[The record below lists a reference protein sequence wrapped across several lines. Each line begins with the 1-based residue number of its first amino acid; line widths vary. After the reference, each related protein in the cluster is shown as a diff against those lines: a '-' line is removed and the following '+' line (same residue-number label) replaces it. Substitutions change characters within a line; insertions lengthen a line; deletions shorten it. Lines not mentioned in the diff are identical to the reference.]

1 MIAPNLDSFPPLVP
15 LSLIARNLHSFE
27 SYLAVGFVLGLISG
41 LVAFRFINKGFS
53 HVTSYGPTTVG
64 GIGLGYMIFVRLLV
78 STTILVISGGG
89 ALGFASIMSFGALF
103 WDVLSARRLKKSF
116 RHFLATAVLM
126 LNFPFFGIYPVHL
139 AMIGYAI
146 YSSRRTESVPKRG
159 IRLGTGLYALFI
171 GPMEVQNR
179 YGDIISVRRDEEQL
193 IQLNKIP
200 IFWSPE
206 GENGELN
213 SHIVITGKS
222 GAGKSTFVYR
232 LILELLERGHGVTVI
247 DMTGQYVILAKWT
260 IGALL
265 RKPLKKTEKG
275 VEIDEEKAKE
285 FPTELERVLGRRL
298 LRRPVDEGLSDEEKW
313 RALHR
318 KIRILNV
325 VERGINAFSPVAGE
339 PDLIMAED
347 LSYAISIVER
357 TTLGANQHYYL
368 VAAAQE
374 ECYRARMERRAPK
387 ISGVARVLDGLLKEL
402 DPRERDTFQ
411 AIRSLQRR
419 LDLLALYLEPNGI
432 PITPY
437 DMEAGTSETGWGDL
451 RVIELSSIHDEDV
464 KAIVAELILRKIAH
478 YIESGKRS
486 MAPTSQKWFIIVDE
500 AWRLLKPSE
509 DGRHRTKLEWLY
521 RVGRNWNV
529 GIVALTQLWSDI
541 GKIASNADLQVHL
554 SIADAETVEQLVEY
568 TGLQKLR
575 QLGPQLPKHA
585 ALILNRSTTD
595 DLERLAAATLYQGR
609 AKIWV
614 IAEMFRLYL
623 PSWQVKLVQRE
634 IMEEKEAVNARL
646 NEISAQVL
654 VGRFSGYEASQPAGT
669 GHVVNR
675 VDLQAKM
682 AEAKTVA
689 TGVSRKAVSLPVRE
703 YVEPQASED
712 RGIAGIIREDNPP
725 TVTSAPA
732 IPESQEPMSGYDPL
746 DAVISALSAK
756 YPGNYRKEEVLAAC
770 LLISDGAFSK
780 ETFGANSA
788 KNLDMS
794 SVMNFVN
801 PSLKAWLVKIGICYP
816 DTGLPKFVFK
826 RLITRLVSL
835 QLKHEIEGVAKLT
848 CPRCFTYPITPSH
861 VCPSNGGGL
870 HE

>member
-1 MIAPNLDSFPPLVP
+1 
-15 LSLIARNLHSFE
+15 
-27 SYLAVGFVLGLISG
+27 
-41 LVAFRFINKGFS
+41 
-53 HVTSYGPTTVG
+53 
-64 GIGLGYMIFVRLLV
+64 
-78 STTILVISGGG
+78 
-89 ALGFASIMSFGALF
+89 
-103 WDVLSARRLKKSF
+103 
-116 RHFLATAVLM
+116 
-126 LNFPFFGIYPVHL
+126 
-139 AMIGYAI
+139 MIGYAI

-247 DMTGQYVILAKWT
+247 DMTGQYVILAKWI

-265 RKPLKKTEKG
+265 RKPVKLTEKG
-275 VEIDEEKAKE
+275 VEVDEEKAKE
-285 FPTELERVLGRRL
+285 FPTELERVLGRKL
-298 LRRPVDEGLSDEEKW
+298 LRRPVEEGLSIEEKW

-318 KIRILNV
+318 KIKILNV

-374 ECYRARMERRAPK
+374 ECYRARIEKRTPK
-387 ISGVARVLDGLLKEL
+387 ISGVARVLEELLSEL

-419 LDLLALYLEPNGI
+419 LDLLSLYLEPNGI

-451 RVIELSSIHDEDV
+451 RVIDLSMIHDEDV

-486 MAPTSQKWFIIVDE
+486 MAPSPQKWFIIVDE

-529 GIVALTQLWSDI
+529 GLVALTQLWSDI

-554 SIADAETVEQLVEY
+554 SIADAETVAELVEY

-614 IAEMFRLYL
+614 VAEMFRLYL
-623 PSWQVKLVQRE
+623 PNWQVKLVQRE
-634 IMEEKEAVNARL
+634 IVEEREAINVRLKEL
-646 NEISAQVL
+646 SAQIL
-654 VGRFSGYEASQPAGT
+654 TGRMRFPKSDNLAGGAQEESAQGTSRAS
-669 GHVVNR
+669 
-675 VDLQAKM
+675 D
-682 AEAKTVA
+682 AEDT
-689 TGVSRKAVSLPVRE
+689 T
-703 YVEPQASED
+703 QASDDVGE
-712 RGIAGIIREDNPP
+712 
-725 TVTSAPA
+725 
-732 IPESQEPMSGYDPL
+732 QEPVPGYDPL
-746 DAVISALSAK
+746 AELISKLRAK
-756 YPGNYRKEEVLAAC
+756 YPGNYRREEVIAAC
-770 LLISDGAFSK
+770 ILISDGVLRDGK
-780 ETFGANSA
+780 
-788 KNLDMS
+788 LDLG
-794 SVMNFVN
+794 SVNVTV
-801 PSLKAWLVKIGICYP
+801 KRWLERLGVYDPKIGF
-816 DTGLPKFVFK
+816 PKPTFEKLVR
-826 RLITRLVSL
+826 RLAGL
-835 QLKHEIEGVAKLT
+835 QLHSQLEGVVKLT
-848 CPRCFTYPITPSH
+848 CHRCLTYPITPSH
-861 VCPSNGGGL
+861 ICPSNGGSL
-870 HE
+870 REQ

>member
-1 MIAPNLDSFPPLVP
+1 M
-15 LSLIARNLHSFE
+15 
-27 SYLAVGFVLGLISG
+27 
-41 LVAFRFINKGFS
+41 
-53 HVTSYGPTTVG
+53 
-64 GIGLGYMIFVRLLV
+64 
-78 STTILVISGGG
+78 
-89 ALGFASIMSFGALF
+89 
-103 WDVLSARRLKKSF
+103 
-116 RHFLATAVLM
+116 
-126 LNFPFFGIYPVHL
+126 
-139 AMIGYAI
+139 
-146 YSSRRTESVPKRG
+146 G

-193 IQLNKIP
+193 IQLNEIP

-232 LILELLERGHGVTVI
+232 LILELLDRGHGVTVI
-247 DMTGQYVILAKWT
+247 DMTGQYVILAKWI

-265 RKPLKKTEKG
+265 RKPVKMTEKG
-275 VEIDEEKAKE
+275 MEIDEEKAKE
-285 FPTELERVLGRRL
+285 FPTELERVLGRKL

-318 KIRILNV
+318 KIKILNV

-339 PDLIMAED
+339 PDLVMAED
-347 LSYAISIVER
+347 LSYSISIVER

-419 LDLLALYLEPNGI
+419 LDLLSLYLEPNGI

-451 RVIELSSIHDEDV
+451 RVIDLSMIHDEDV

-529 GIVALTQLWSDI
+529 GLVALTQLWSDI

-554 SIADAETVEQLVEY
+554 SIADAETVAELVEY

-614 IAEMFRLYL
+614 VAEMFRLYL
-623 PSWQVKLVQRE
+623 PSWQVKRVQRE
-634 IMEEKEAVNARL
+634 ITEEREAVNARL

-654 VGRFSGYEASQPAGT
+654 AGRVPGYEAPQLTVSQPAGL

-675 VDLQAKM
+675 ADLQAQM

-689 TGVSRKAVSLPVRE
+689 AGVSQKAVSLPVRE
-703 YVEPQASED
+703 YVEPQTTEGKRIMKTTQED
-712 RGIAGIIREDNPP
+712 SLQANLSISHGLEG
-725 TVTSAPA
+725 
-732 IPESQEPMSGYDPL
+732 QETTPGYDPL
-746 DAVISALSAK
+746 AEVISALSTM
-756 YPGNYRKEEVLAAC
+756 YPENYRTEEVLAAC
-770 LLISDGAFSK
+770 ILITNGVFRK
-780 ETFGANSA
+780 EKLDLSSTSLNMKKWLEEIGVYNIEKGVPKFTFE
-788 KNLDMS
+788 K
-794 SVMNFVN
+794 
-801 PSLKAWLVKIGICYP
+801 LVK
-816 DTGLPKFVFK
+816 K
-826 RLITRLVSL
+826 LVRL
-835 QLKHEIEGVAKLT
+835 QLHDQLVKVRKLT
-848 CPRCFTYPITPSH
+848 CPYCFTYPITPSH
-861 VCPSNGGGL
+861 VCPSNGGGR

>member
-1 MIAPNLDSFPPLVP
+1 M
-15 LSLIARNLHSFE
+15 
-27 SYLAVGFVLGLISG
+27 
-41 LVAFRFINKGFS
+41 
-53 HVTSYGPTTVG
+53 
-64 GIGLGYMIFVRLLV
+64 
-78 STTILVISGGG
+78 
-89 ALGFASIMSFGALF
+89 
-103 WDVLSARRLKKSF
+103 
-116 RHFLATAVLM
+116 LM
-126 LNFPFFGIYPVHL
+126 LNLPFLGIYPVHL

-247 DMTGQYVILAKWT
+247 DMTGQYVILAKWI

-265 RKPLKKTEKG
+265 RKPVKLTEKG
-275 VEIDEEKAKE
+275 VEVDEEKAEE
-285 FPTELERVLGRRL
+285 FPTELERVLGRKL
-298 LRRPVDEGLSDEEKW
+298 LRRPVEEGLSIEEKW

-318 KIRILNV
+318 KIKILNV

-374 ECYRARMERRAPK
+374 ECYRARIEKRTPK
-387 ISGVARVLDGLLKEL
+387 ISGVARVLEELLSEL

-419 LDLLALYLEPNGI
+419 LDLLSLYLEPNGI

-451 RVIELSSIHDEDV
+451 RVIDLSSIHDEDV

-554 SIADAETVEQLVEY
+554 SIADAETVAELVEY

-614 IAEMFRLYL
+614 VAEMFRLYL
-623 PSWQVKLVQRE
+623 PSWQVKRVQRE
-634 IMEEKEAVNARL
+634 IMEEREAINVRLKEL
-646 NEISAQVL
+646 SAQIL
-654 VGRFSGYEASQPAGT
+654 TGRMRFPKSDNLAGGAQEESAQGTSRAS
-669 GHVVNR
+669 
-675 VDLQAKM
+675 D
-682 AEAKTVA
+682 AEDIT
-689 TGVSRKAVSLPVRE
+689 
-703 YVEPQASED
+703 QASDDVGE
-712 RGIAGIIREDNPP
+712 
-725 TVTSAPA
+725 
-732 IPESQEPMSGYDPL
+732 QEPVPGYDPL
-746 DAVISALSAK
+746 AELISKLRAK
-756 YPGNYRKEEVLAAC
+756 YPGNYRREEVIAAC
-770 LLISDGAFSK
+770 ILISDGVLRDGK
-780 ETFGANSA
+780 
-788 KNLDMS
+788 LDLG
-794 SVMNFVN
+794 SVNVTV
-801 PSLKAWLVKIGICYP
+801 KRWLERLGVYDPKIGF
-816 DTGLPKFVFK
+816 PKPTFEKLVR
-826 RLITRLVSL
+826 RLAGL
-835 QLKHEIEGVAKLT
+835 QLHSQLEGVVKLT
-848 CPRCFTYPITPSH
+848 CHRCFTYPITPSH
-861 VCPSNGGGL
+861 VCPSNGGSL
-870 HE
+870 REQ

>member
-1 MIAPNLDSFPPLVP
+1 MIASNFDSFPPLVP
-15 LSLIARNLHSFE
+15 LSLIAKNLHSFE
-27 SYLAVGFVLGLISG
+27 DYLKVGFVLGVISG
-41 LVAFRFINKGFS
+41 FIAYRFIKKGFS
-53 HVTSYGPTTVG
+53 HVTSYGPTTIG
-64 GIGLGYMIFVRLLV
+64 GMGIGYMIFVRLIASV
-78 STTILVISGGG
+78 SMLFISGPG
-89 ALGFASIMSFGALF
+89 ALALASVMSLGALF
-103 WDVLSARRLKKSF
+103 WDALSARRLKKSF
-116 RHFLATAVLM
+116 RHFLAAAVLM
-126 LNFPFFGIYPVHL
+126 LNLPLLGIYPVHL

-193 IQLNKIP
+193 IDLGKIP

-232 LILELLERGHGVTVI
+232 MILELLDRGHGVTVI
-247 DMTGQYVILAKWT
+247 DMTGQYVILAKWI

-298 LRRPVDEGLSDEEKW
+298 LRRPVDEGLSDEKKW

-374 ECYRARMERRAPK
+374 ECYRARIEKRTPK
-387 ISGVARVLDGLLKEL
+387 ISGVARVLEELLKEL

-419 LDLLALYLEPNGI
+419 LNLLALYLEPNGI

-437 DMEAGTSETGWGDL
+437 DMEAGTSETGWGDF
-451 RVIELSSIHDEDV
+451 RVIDLSSIHDEDV

-509 DGRHRTKLEWLY
+509 DDRHRTKLEWLY

-614 IAEMFRLYL
+614 VAEMFRLYL
-623 PSWQVKLVQRE
+623 PSWQVKRVQNEIAKEREAINERLRELSARVLVRGSAQAQT
-634 IMEEKEAVNARL
+634 KEGPRGEMSQLPRVAYTNSQAVL
-646 NEISAQVL
+646 NEHLTSKGAESVSGTLQKAL
-654 VGRFSGYEASQPAGT
+654 NSPAELDHDGEELGRPVAPDGSIDKQP
-669 GHVVNR
+669 
-675 VDLQAKM
+675 
-682 AEAKTVA
+682 
-689 TGVSRKAVSLPVRE
+689 
-703 YVEPQASED
+703 
-712 RGIAGIIREDNPP
+712 
-725 TVTSAPA
+725 
-732 IPESQEPMSGYDPL
+732 IPKHDPL
-746 DAVISALSAK
+746 KKVISTLNK
-756 YPGNYRKEEVLAAC
+756 LYPGNYRKEKVLAAC
-770 LLISDGAFSK
+770 LLLHNGSFRDGR
-780 ETFGANSA
+780 
-788 KNLDMS
+788 LDLDSIDVSM
-794 SVMNFVN
+794 
-801 PSLKAWLVKIGICYP
+801 KKWLEKIGIRKP
-816 DTGLPKFVFK
+816 GNGMPEFAFEKLVR
-826 RLITRLVSL
+826 RLAAL
-835 QLKHEIEGVAKLT
+835 QLNSQLEEVVRMT
-848 CPRCFTYPITPSH
+848 CPYCFTYPITPSH